1 MMEVIGKTNKPW
13 SRLPTKLVIN
23 KSNVT
28 SEIDIANAFNKF
40 ITNIGPELARKI
52 PTASRLNCY
61 YCNELKEALFFLK
74 TNINSGYDEIGSN
87 VIKNCFNELNDP
99 LKHLKNP

>member
-13 SRLPTKLVIN
+13 SRLPTKLVFN

-40 ITNIGPELARKI
+40 IT
-52 PTASRLNCY
+52 TASRLNCY

-74 TNINSGYDEIGSN
+74 TNINSGYDEIGAN